1 MKDVIDHY
9 NNNDIVRLRP
19 NPHLQ
24 DDIRKEISEYLS
36 RLGLHSNIEYSEE
49 IDEEKCDEISD
60 GIMEILEKKLYW
72 VW

>member
-1 MKDVIDHY
+1 MEKVIVH

-24 DDIRKEISEYLS
+24 DDIRKEISEYLFG
-36 RLGLHSNIEYSEE
+36 LGLHSNIEYSEE
-49 IDEEKCDEISD
+49 IGEEKCDEISY

>member
-1 MKDVIDHY
+1 MEKVIVH

-49 IDEEKCDEISD
+49 IDEEKCDEISNS
-60 GIMEILEKKLYW
+60 IMEILEKKLYW